1 MKIGPIPLSVLEL
14 LRATLEEKGIP
25 HKISFSEVAFA
36 EAEAKAKALATT
48 PSRYPLFS
56 GPIDMFFVE
65 LADSDVDGAKELI
78 EKIAGPISPD
88 EIVELDETVE
98 YHCPECDF
106 TAEAP
111 SLCPT
116 HRIPLLEFS
125 EWAAAKAKK
134 GDAVGKL
141 FPLIFALSVAVL
153 IGLRVAGWL

>member
-1 MKIGPIPLSVLEL
+1 MKIGPIPLSILEL
-14 LRATLEEKGIP
+14 LRVTLEEKGIP
-25 HKISFSEVAFA
+25 HKISFSEIAFA
-36 EAEAKAKALATT
+36 QAEAKAQPET
-48 PSRYPLFS
+48 PGRYPLFS
-56 GPIDMFFVE
+56 GPIDMFYVE
-65 LADSDVDGAKELI
+65 LGDEHVDGVKELI
-78 EKIAGPISPD
+78 EKISGPIAPS

-106 TAEAP
+106 TAETP

-141 FPLIFALSVAVL
+141 FPWIFALIVAALV
-153 IGLRVAGWL
+153 GLRVAGWL